1 MSNMNKDAEGNI
13 DKFNLA
19 IFFLKLAA
27 YDHLVKHKWIEQD
40 MDFHPQ
46 YEIWSWI
53 LKLYI

>member
-27 YDHLVKHKWIEQD
+27 YDHLVKHKWIEQE